1 MRRRDLLRTCAA
13 APLALAAARQA
24 RAQIRYEPSWASLD
38 QRPSPAWYTGAKF
51 GIFIHWGVYS
61 VPSVVLPGGPGNL
74 TASLQSGNIVLSWAG
89 ASNIQL
95 QMTASLSP
103 ANWQIVSGT
112 SGTSSYQI
120 SASGGGNAFYR
131 LVQQ

>member
-1 MRRRDLLRTCAA
+1 MARQIALLRAVN
-13 APLALAAARQA
+13 LARNRRLAMADL
-24 RAQIRYEPSWASLD
+24 RALVEALGYDDVR
-38 QRPSPAWYTGAKF
+38 T
-51 GIFIHWGVYS
+51 H
-61 VPSVVLPGGPGNL
+61 
-74 TASLQSGNIVLSWAG
+74 LQSGNIVLSWTG

-95 QMTASLSP
+95 QMTASLSS